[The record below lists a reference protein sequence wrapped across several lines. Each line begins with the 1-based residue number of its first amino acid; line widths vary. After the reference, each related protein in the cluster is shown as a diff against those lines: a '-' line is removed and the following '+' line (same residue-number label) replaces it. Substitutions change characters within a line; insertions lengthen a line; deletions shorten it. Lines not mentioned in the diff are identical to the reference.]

1 MNNTLTLLLGKA
13 IKKAANLAGKE
24 GSDFTGRLIARLEP
38 DAKYKISKPEKNI
51 CVSGTNGKTTTV
63 NILAD
68 SVRLM
73 EGKVC
78 SNFHGANLEH
88 GVLGALL
95 DSASLKNTQP
105 KVGVFEV
112 DELSTYRIC
121 DFLKPSTFTITNLF
135 QDSFERNANTG
146 YIKKRLSFGIP
157 KDVKLILN
165 ASDAISAYIR
175 PDNERVYF
183 DVLPLSFE
191 TQCLDSKI
199 QDLIYCPHCGEKV
212 HWTFKRYH
220 HLGHYHCD
228 CGNFSNPEA
237 TYFVYDAD
245 REKRILYVQDHDQKV
260 TLHAL
265 GSSIESMYNQIAAYA
280 TLRENGYSYEQIS
293 SAMAQ
298 IELTKE
304 RHQESHHADLH
315 FYSIVTKGYNPIAVT
330 RNLDAIRKNPNRKE
344 IIWII
349 EDYWEKKTPMRTPGW
364 LFAVN
369 FDYLDETVS
378 HFIILRSRNTYEI
391 KLSCLLDGVP
401 PEKIVVVD
409 RVEDINSILDPS
421 VKDIYLLHDFG
432 PPWTTIAQKFE
443 KTILKGRMERS

>member
-1 MNNTLTLLLGKA
+1 MKNKVSLLLGKA
-13 IKKAANLAGKE
+13 VKKAVNLVGKE
-24 GSDFTGRLIARLEP
+24 GSDFTGTLISRLDPSLKYRIA
-38 DAKYKISKPEKNI
+38 KPEKII

-68 SVRLM
+68 SVRLL
-73 EGKVC
+73 EGKVS

-88 GVLGALL
+88 GVLAALM
-95 DSASLKNTQP
+95 DSSSLQDTQP
-105 KVGVFEV
+105 KVGVYEV

-121 DFLKPSTFTITNLF
+121 DFLTPNTFTVTNLF

-157 KDVKLILN
+157 KETKLLLN
-165 ASDAISAYIR
+165 ASDAISAYLC
-175 PDNERVYF
+175 PENERVYF

-199 QDLIYCPHCGEKV
+199 QDLIYCPHCGRKV
-212 HWTFKRYH
+212 NWLFKRYH
-220 HLGHYHCD
+220 HLGRYHCD
-228 CGNFSNPEA
+228 CGNFSNPQA

-245 REKRILYVQDHDQKV
+245 REKRILFIQDHEKKF
-260 TLHAL
+260 TLRAL

-280 TLRENGYSYEQIS
+280 TLRENGYTYAQITS
-293 SAMAQ
+293 VMEQ

-304 RHQESHHADLH
+304 RHQESHYEDVH

-344 IIWII
+344 IMWII
-349 EDYWEKKTPMRTPGW
+349 EDYWEKTTPMRTPGW
-364 LFAVN
+364 LFAVD
-369 FDYLDETVS
+369 FDYLDKTVS
-378 HFIILRSRNTYEI
+378 HFIILRSRNTFEI

-409 RVEDINSILDPS
+409 HVEDINSIIDPTI
-421 VKDIYLLHDFG
+421 KDIYLLHDFG
-432 PPWTTIAQKFE
+432 PPWTTIAKEFE
-443 KTILKGRMERS
+443 TTIMKGRMERS